1 MGKNCARWAKPGFA
15 CLIAIATMMSAR
27 AGGLVLAQSS
37 DPSALPRL
45 ALSDVMYVGGFRLP
59 AQSANGDTFE
69 FGGKQLTYNPAAN
82 TLFVGSRGGRVAEVT
97 IPSPVQTSNAAA
109 MPFASYRQPFFDP
122 TEGNLS
128 HVAGDGVTL
137 DSLLVYGDRLY
148 GTVSVFYDAL
158 NAQRVSHY
166 SHSLQLNEPSFSG
179 WSQVWEPG
187 KTGFVSGTMSLI
199 PSEWRGLLGG
209 AAATGQ
215 CCIPVV
221 SRTSYGPAAFAFNPA
236 DIGQPAVGAAPLLYY
251 TGDHPTLGPWNA
263 SSPVYGS
270 TTAMGGMAIIA
281 STRTALYFGRN
292 GLGPVCYGVGTGNQT
307 LHGKP
312 TPDGTYY
319 CYDPTSDDKGTHA
332 YPYRYQIWAY
342 DLNDFAAVKAGKKQ
356 PWDVMPY
363 AVWPLEL
370 PTAEKTVRL
379 GGVGYDAER
388 QLLYVSQMYAD
399 SDGYAF
405 RPVIHTFQIN
415 AAGGSADA
423 PAPPP
428 PPPADDTTTFVSSLS
443 LAVNRNSPQ
452 VVGTAITFTAQ
463 ASGGVTP
470 LEYKWLIDDGN
481 GWQSVTGWSTI
492 DSFTWTPGAAND
504 RYRVGVWARSSGN
517 SQDKAEA
524 SASSAFVI
532 TVPPGVPVQ
541 AVTLSADKTAPQFV
555 GTSIT
560 FSATPTGG
568 SSPVEYKWFLYDGS
582 PRWQPLT
589 GWSTS
594 PKFVWTPTAAN
605 ANWGI
610 RVWARANG
618 ATKEEPQAQAETL
631 FPIQTPPP
639 VVVRSVTLAANKAAP
654 QMRGTPITLTAAS
667 SGGVSPV
674 QYKFLLYDGSPT
686 WQPLTGWTTSP
697 AFTWT
702 PSAGNSDY
710 AIRVWARGNG
720 STRDEPEAEA
730 EIRFPITAPYTG
742 PVSAVKLT
750 TDRVA
755 PQPAGTLIIATATVM
770 GGVAPYEFRWLI
782 HDGVSW
788 KPVTGWT
795 TSNKYGWKP
804 TAPNASHF
812 IGVWVRSAGSTREE
826 PEATMSLP
834 FGIR

>member
-1 MGKNCARWAKPGFA
+1 MGKNCARWAKPGLV
-15 CLIAIATMMSAR
+15 CLIAIAAMMSAR
-27 AGGLVLAQSS
+27 GGGPVLAQSG

-45 ALSDVMYVGGFRLP
+45 ALNDVMYVGGFRLP
-59 AQSANGDTFE
+59 AHSANGDTFE
-69 FGGKQLTYNPAAN
+69 FGGRQLTYNPASN
-82 TLFVGSRGGRVAEVT
+82 TLFVGSRGGRVAEVS
-97 IPSPVQTSNAAA
+97 IPSAVRTSNAAA
-109 MPFASYRQPFFDP
+109 MPFAEYRQPFFDP

-128 HVAGDGVTL
+128 QITGEGVALDG
-137 DSLLVYGDRLY
+137 LLVYGNRLY
-148 GTVSVFYDAL
+148 GTASVFYDAL
-158 NAQRVSHY
+158 NSQRVSHY
-166 SHSLQLNEPSFSG
+166 SRSLQLNERSFSG
-179 WSQVWEPG
+179 WSRVWDTA
-187 KTGFVSGTMSLI
+187 KTGYVAGTMSVI
-199 PSEWRGLLGG
+199 PAEWRALLGG
-209 AAATGQ
+209 AATTGQ
-215 CCIPVV
+215 CCIPVI
-221 SRTSYGPAAFAFNPA
+221 SRTSLGPSAFAFDPA
-236 DIGQPAVGAAPLLYY
+236 NIGQASVSASPLLYY
-251 TGDHPTLGPWNA
+251 TSEHATLGQWNA

-270 TTAMGGMAIIA
+270 TTQMGGVAIIA

-292 GLGPVCYGVGTGNQT
+292 GLGPNCYGNGTSDQS
-307 LHGKP
+307 LHGKMS
-312 TPDGTYY
+312 PDGVPY
-319 CYDPTSDDKGTHA
+319 CYDPSSNDKGTHA

-342 DLNDFAAVKAGKKQ
+342 DLNDFAAVKAGTKNA
-356 PWDVMPY
+356 WDVTPY
-363 AVWPLEL
+363 AVWPIEL
-370 PTAEKTVRL
+370 PTPEPTVRF

-388 QLLYVSQMYAD
+388 QLLYVSQLYAD
-399 SDGYAF
+399 RDGYAY

-415 AAGGSADA
+415 AAGGSADD
-423 PAPPP
+423 PPP
-428 PPPADDTTTFVSSLS
+428 PPPTDDTPSLISSLS

-463 ASGGVTP
+463 ASGGVAP
-470 LEYKWLIDDGN
+470 LEYKWLLDDGN
-481 GWQSVTGWSTI
+481 GWRAVTAWSTI
-492 DSFTWTPGAAND
+492 DSFTWTPGTAND
-504 RYRVGVWARSSGN
+504 RYRVGVWARSRGN
-517 SQDKAEA
+517 SEDQAEA
-524 SASSAFVI
+524 SASTAFVI
-532 TVPPGVPVQ
+532 TSPPGVPVQ
-541 AVTLSADKTAPQFV
+541 AVTLSADKRAPQLV

-594 PKFVWTPTAAN
+594 PTFVWTPTTAN

-618 ATKEEPQAQAETL
+618 STREEPQAQAETL
-631 FPIQTPPP
+631 FPIETPPP
-639 VVVRSVTLAANKAAP
+639 VVVHSVTLAANRAAP
-654 QMRGTPITLTAAS
+654 QPKGTSITFTAAA

-710 AIRVWARGNG
+710 AIRVWARGSG

-730 EIRFPITAPYTG
+730 QILFPITAPVIG
-742 PVSAVKLT
+742 PVSSVRLS

-755 PQPAGTLIIATATVM
+755 PQPAGTLITATATVTG
-770 GGVAPYEFRWLI
+770 GGVAPFQYRWLI

-804 TAPNASHF
+804 TVSNPSHF
-812 IGVWVRSAGSTREE
+812 IGVWVRSAGNNRDEA
-826 PEATMSLP
+826 EATWSLP
-834 FGIR
+834 FPIR